1 MTQLYAQSP
10 DIEAAI
16 SEFVRAAFSPEERK
30 IQRLKARLE
39 ILPPRSHARIIVQ
52 QEILE
57 ARTRQLV
64 KELAR

>member
-1 MTQLYAQSP
+1 MQLHSQAS
-10 DIEAAI
+10 DIESALA
-16 SEFVRAAFSPEERK
+16 EFVQAAFSPEERE

-39 ILPPRSHARIIVQ
+39 VLPPRSEARIVVYR
-52 QEILE
+52 ELME

>member
-1 MTQLYAQSP
+1 MIEEDLAQ
-10 DIEAAI
+10 
-16 SEFVRAAFSPEERK
+16 FVSAAFSPEERE

-39 ILPPRSHARIIVQ
+39 VLPPRSHARIIVQ

>member
-1 MTQLYAQSP
+1 MQLHSQAS
-10 DIEAAI
+10 DIESALA
-16 SEFVRAAFSPEERK
+16 EFVQAAFSPEERE